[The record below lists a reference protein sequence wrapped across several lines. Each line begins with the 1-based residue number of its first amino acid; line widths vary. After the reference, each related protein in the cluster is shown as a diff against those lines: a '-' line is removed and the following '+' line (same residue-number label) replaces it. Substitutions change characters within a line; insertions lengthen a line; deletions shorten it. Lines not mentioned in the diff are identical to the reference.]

1 MIKEDLFQN
10 LAVLIALSTEGTSY
24 NATEKDICNLLL
36 CPRTAVT
43 AKPYLRPT
51 GPNVNPCAPWY
62 AWSPPLPSLSHQP
75 SDSLIILVSFSSL
88 IAQDVSHFQLSA
100 ASLSVGFS
108 CLFLYDNLFSP
119 LFRVLPKCLHLVFLL
134 FGMGI
139 LPACICVQHKRA
151 VPAEPRKEHQIPWD
165 WIYRQF

>member
-1 MIKEDLFQN
+1 MLLKRASATCSCVPGQQSQ
-10 LAVLIALSTEGTSY
+10 LSPTSDPW
-24 NATEKDICNLLL
+24 AQMPTRVPPGIPGLHH
-36 CPRTAVT
+36 
-43 AKPYLRPT
+43 YLVSAI
-51 GPNVNPCAPWY
+51 N
-62 AWSPPLPSLSHQP
+62 P
-75 SDSLIILVSFSSL
+75 SDSLIILVPFSSL
-88 IAQDVSHFQLSA
+88 IAQEVSHFQLSA

-139 LPACICVQHKRA
+139 LPACICVQHKHA